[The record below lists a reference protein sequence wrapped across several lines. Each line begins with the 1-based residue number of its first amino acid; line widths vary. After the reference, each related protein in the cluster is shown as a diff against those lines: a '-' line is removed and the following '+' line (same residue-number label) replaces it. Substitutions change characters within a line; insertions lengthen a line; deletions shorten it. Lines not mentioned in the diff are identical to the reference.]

1 MHISILKIKGDGML
15 KIKELYSGYNG
26 VDIIKNVNLQV
37 DKGEILF
44 IIGPNGCGKST
55 LLKSIANLIEY
66 RGTIKFDG
74 VDSNKYERKSFAQ
87 KVGLMSQLSEIHFP
101 YTVYETVS
109 LGRYPYLKGA
119 FSSLSKEDVKI
130 ILDSIEKVGLTEYRD
145 KMITELSGGQIQRV
159 FLAKLFAQNPDI
171 ILLDEPTNH
180 LDFKYQVE
188 LLEHV
193 KTWAKT
199 NKKIVIGVLHDLNLV
214 HYFADK
220 VIMLD
225 NGNIVS
231 EGTSMEVLNDD
242 KLKNVYD
249 IDIKSTRRIRGAI
262 LCATNQGLFVLRELM
277 ISEKRIPM
285 LHKLYVHMM
294 ENGCDR
300 VDAVIENKEHE
311 LFSTSEDGIKYVVKR
326 WYDGKECDIRKEQEI
341 VGATKNLA
349 KLHKVLRGPI
359 DFGEESET
367 FVMEGED
374 LRKEY
379 CRHNR
384 EMKKVRAFIRGK
396 VGKGEF
402 ELMFLKYFDAMYD
415 WAQSASAR
423 LEQSEYELLMQQS
436 REKTTITH
444 GEYNYHNVLMMQDGI
459 ATTNFEHFHQD
470 VQLADLYYFLRKT
483 MEKNHWNVML
493 GDKMLEAYSE
503 ILPLGERE
511 MEYLAIS
518 LSYPE
523 KFWKAAN
530 SYYRSSKA
538 WIPMKS
544 VEKLEVAI
552 HQTEEKKHFLE
563 AIFSFHL

>member
-55 LLKSIANLIEY
+55 LL
-66 RGTIKFDG
+66 
-74 VDSNKYERKSFAQ
+74 

-249 IDIKSTRRIRGAI
+249 IDIKSFMKNI
-262 LCATNQGLFVLRELM
+262 L
-277 ISEKRIPM
+277 
-285 LHKLYVHMM
+285 
-294 ENGCDR
+294 
-300 VDAVIENKEHE
+300 NKWE
-311 LFSTSEDGIKYVVKR
+311 
-326 WYDGKECDIRKEQEI
+326 
-341 VGATKNLA
+341 
-349 KLHKVLRGPI
+349 
-359 DFGEESET
+359 
-367 FVMEGED
+367 
-374 LRKEY
+374 
-379 CRHNR
+379 
-384 EMKKVRAFIRGK
+384 
-396 VGKGEF
+396 
-402 ELMFLKYFDAMYD
+402 
-415 WAQSASAR
+415 
-423 LEQSEYELLMQQS
+423 
-436 REKTTITH
+436 
-444 GEYNYHNVLMMQDGI
+444 
-459 ATTNFEHFHQD
+459 
-470 VQLADLYYFLRKT
+470 
-483 MEKNHWNVML
+483 
-493 GDKMLEAYSE
+493 
-503 ILPLGERE
+503 
-511 MEYLAIS
+511 
-518 LSYPE
+518 
-523 KFWKAAN
+523 
-530 SYYRSSKA
+530 
-538 WIPMKS
+538 
-544 VEKLEVAI
+544 
-552 HQTEEKKHFLE
+552 
-563 AIFSFHL
+563 